1 MYMGYLTMLLSFLF
15 LLVISCSNVI
25 KEWTDD
31 QMALLDESSGINRI
45 YLIYADWCGACRRFK
60 PKFTQ
65 ITPKLVQLSPS
76 PLEIVQINLDKAP
89 LIGSRFRISH
99 LPSLFHQMDGE
110 FRKIDGFREN
120 LDKYFHDKAWSGMPT
135 MGTLSPPR
143 DKTTAAAKGAPP
155 KKSSSITDFIESL
168 GVTVPTFVLLSSTSL
183 LFIALFLIWCIWLY
197 TDYKLNAHNFT
208 DEAIKE
214 RIKFLKTQPEFR
226 DQFDLSELDEKD
238 DSGAESDTET
248 ETEPE
253 TSSDETVP
261 VPLRGRRSSIKN
273 RLK

>member
-1 MYMGYLTMLLSFLF
+1 M
-15 LLVISCSNVI
+15 ISCSNVI

-31 QMALLDESSGINRI
+31 QMSLLDESTGINRI

-76 PLEIVQINLDKAP
+76 PPLEIVQINLDKAP

-120 LDKYFHDKAWSGMPT
+120 LDKYFLEKAWSGLPT
-135 MGTLSPPR
+135 MGPLSPPR
-143 DKTTAAAKGAPP
+143 GRTAAAAAKGAPP
-155 KKSSSITDFIESL
+155 KKLSSITDSIESL

-183 LFIALFLIWCIWLY
+183 LFISFFLIWCIWLY

-238 DSGAESDTET
+238 DSGEESDTET
-248 ETEPE
+248 EPEPE

-261 VPLRGRRSSIKN
+261 LRGRRSSVKN